1 MAEKRAGRRAVR
13 RAEGRWSARG
23 ARAGS
28 AQAPAAGMCWR
39 QARAPSGCYTGYDK
53 PHMPPRQ
60 KCACVRGA
68 PATVRGAA
76 DGGGGHAGMRSE
88 RATTTVHR
96 LGHGSL
102 ATPRHDVA
110 WTATVWGAM
119 TQIGAIG
126 GAAAA
131 GRGGGSGVGARAL
144 DGAGLLACGVCRAA
158 HQYTNRTHL
167 RFLPVSPSSPESEKT
182 LCAIAWPVGVRPLPP
197 YTEAPNG
204 ASKDG

>member
-1 MAEKRAGRRAVR
+1 
-13 RAEGRWSARG
+13 
-23 ARAGS
+23 
-28 AQAPAAGMCWR
+28 MCQPESR
-39 QARAPSGCYTGYDK
+39 
-53 PHMPPRQ
+53 
-60 KCACVRGA
+60 VRGA

-131 GRGGGSGVGARAL
+131 GCGGGSGVGARAL

-167 RFLPVSPSSPESEKT
+167 RFLPVSPSSPESENP

-197 YTEAPNG
+197 YTEVPNG
-204 ASKDG
+204 ASKDGYIGADSSANYQRFCAPSSLVPTRPAPVPSRLPATIHPTGAWSDRTTLLSR

>member
-1 MAEKRAGRRAVR
+1 MHVYRLYVYVHVY
-13 RAEGRWSARG
+13 
-23 ARAGS
+23 
-28 AQAPAAGMCWR
+28 MYM
-39 QARAPSGCYTGYDK
+39 YTFDDSIDVLMGHDK

-119 TQIGAIG
+119 TQIDAIG

-131 GRGGGSGVGARAL
+131 G
-144 DGAGLLACGVCRAA
+144 
-158 HQYTNRTHL
+158 
-167 RFLPVSPSSPESEKT
+167 
-182 LCAIAWPVGVRPLPP
+182 
-197 YTEAPNG
+197 
-204 ASKDG
+204 